1 MKKIMTISFVVTIM
15 FTANAQVAGQK
26 YFGRDILTFW
36 PTLVGIDQ
44 NAVYLYTGADVICQ
58 NCPAIPAVPVTP
70 STPTPNNG
78 SMTQVNNNVN
88 PEIEKLRLEIESQKL
103 ELDRLR
109 LQSDISY
116 QDKQI
121 KLTEKQLKLQKTA
134 TALNFITGAA
144 GATGQL
150 LTGVAGM
157 QGKLAPQVNTNT
169 NVFTQNNP
177 VQPNG
182 GPWTGPTTTVPVV
195 NPNPNQGNPW
205 TGGSTIPAN
214 DPIWTGTQVSNP
226 VYTNTGGPQ
235 MGGTCPAGYVSING
249 VCIKL

>member
-1 MKKIMTISFVVTIM
+1 MKKITLMLALVGGLL
-15 FTANAQVAGQK
+15 FTARAQVVGQK
-26 YFGRDILTFW
+26 YLGRDILTFW

-44 NAVYLYTGADVICQ
+44 NSVYLYTGTDVICQ
-58 NCPAIPAVPVTP
+58 NCPPAAVTPVTP
-70 STPTPNNG
+70 PVTPNNG
-78 SMTQVNNNVN
+78 SVTQVNNNVN
-88 PEIEKLRLEIESQKL
+88 PEIEKLRLEIETQKL

-116 QDKQI
+116 QDKQV
-121 KLTEKQLKLQKTA
+121 KLAEKQLKLQKTA

-157 QGKLAPQVNTNT
+157 QGKLGTNVFTNT
-169 NVFTQNNP
+169 NVFDTPP
-177 VQPNG
+177 VQPG
-182 GPWTGPTTTVPVV
+182 GPWTGPTTTVPNNTPVV
-195 NPNPNQGNPW
+195 QPNNGGPW
-205 TGGSTIPAN
+205 TGSTTIPAN

-235 MGGTCPAGYVSING
+235 MGNTCPAGYVSING
-249 VCIKL
+249 QCIKL